1 VNGSIDILLV
11 EDNEGDAHLTRE
23 ALKRAKVRNRVHT
36 TSDGVE
42 AMQFLRREGTFA
54 DAPRPDLILLDLNLP
69 NMDGREVL
77 EAIKADP
84 ALKPIPIVVVT
95 SSAAEQDILKS
106 YDLNANCYVTKPVDL
121 QQFLHVIGSVGDF
134 WLDIVKLPP
143 KET

>member
-77 EAIKADP
+77 EAIKADRFFRGSRP
-84 ALKPIPIVVVT
+84 RGQGAGLGLAIARALVEAHGGRIGVG
-95 SSAAEQDILKS
+95 SAPSGGARFFF
-106 YDLNANCYVTKPVDL
+106 T
-121 QQFLHVIGSVGDF
+121 
-134 WLDIVKLPP
+134 LPR
-143 KET
+143 TALG